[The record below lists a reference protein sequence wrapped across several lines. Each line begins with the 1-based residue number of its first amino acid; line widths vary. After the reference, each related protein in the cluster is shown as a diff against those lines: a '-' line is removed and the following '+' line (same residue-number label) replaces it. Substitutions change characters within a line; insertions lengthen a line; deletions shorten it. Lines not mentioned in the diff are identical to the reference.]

1 MKCVRCLHD
10 TAEVVAKAPDGSNA
24 WELYFCS
31 TCNYSWR
38 NNEVESIPRSTSG
51 DPWCQLDKVDFTKL
65 RKVEYQACEEMPEH
79 LKKADLLR
87 CTHDSSDCFH

>member
-1 MKCVRCLHD
+1 MKCVRCSHD

-24 WELYFCS
+24 WELYYCS

-38 NNEVESIPRSTSG
+38 NNEVESITQSDKR

-79 LKKADLLR
+79 LKK
-87 CTHDSSDCFH
+87 S